1 MKLKKL
7 NNVQHAGDVGAGK
20 RDSNIEDE
28 GAQELHPN
36 LKLIGRDKAHAF
48 RKVLQRP
55 YCADDFLEAL
65 MNDHILGS
73 HSMTQIISNS
83 HEFSLWLEE
92 EISRQEQTAG
102 FGANCKNL
110 RSAKHRFESH
120 STPLGRM
127 LLYCPAFLAT
137 CQKIAEIR
145 KDNKEGR
152 CALAYLQ
159 SLTPEGLCQL
169 GMLGDAG
176 DEGLLL
182 VRAMDKGNVDMAE
195 ISTVVHSFQSR
206 IGVLF
211 QQSKVVECGYTH
223 YILELLRS
231 GSLCIFLPDAVKKFR
246 GVSRDMLER
255 CLARMRCWAR
265 LAVEVLR
272 AEFPHHSLFNAMQVF
287 SLKTEREQAC
297 EISETTNDNFHRL
310 AQVFDVN
317 ATALR
322 DQLLRHRPVAEQ
334 MMREGGLKSRDAWL
348 RAMQRLSKSGS
359 PSDHLSPVMWRYIAW
374 QATGIGDFQ
383 FWPVGRRRNT
393 NIHIDQFYMGHCQC
407 RADEINQLSSQCR
420 CGCQESLNSK
430 PPSY

>member
-1 MKLKKL
+1 M
-7 NNVQHAGDVGAGK
+7 GAGK
-20 RDSNIEDE
+20 RDVKIEDQ

-36 LKLIGRDKAHAF
+36 LKMIGRDKAHAF

-55 YCADDFLEAL
+55 YAADDFLETV

-73 HSMTQIISNS
+73 HSMTQIIANS

-92 EISRQEQTAG
+92 EIGRQESTAG
-102 FGANCKNL
+102 FGAKCKNL

-127 LLYCPAFLAT
+127 LLYCPAFLAN
-137 CQKIAEIR
+137 CQRIVENR
-145 KDNKEGR
+145 RDNKEGR
-152 CALAYLQ
+152 CSLGYLQ

-169 GMLGDAG
+169 AMLADAG

-182 VRAMDKGNVDMAE
+182 VRAMDKENVDMAE
-195 ISTVVHSFQSR
+195 IATVVQSFQSR

-211 QQSKVVECGYTH
+211 HQSKVVECGYTH

-231 GSLCIFLPDAVKKFR
+231 GSLCVFLPNSVKKFK
-246 GVSRDMLER
+246 GVNPDMLDR
-255 CLARMRCWAR
+255 CTNRMRCWAR

-272 AEFPHHSLFNAMQVF
+272 SEFPHHSLFNAMQVF
-287 SLKTEREQAC
+287 SLKTEREQVC
-297 EISETTNDNFHRL
+297 EITETTNDHFHRL

-348 RAMQRLSKSGS
+348 RAMQRMGQTGS
-359 PSDHLSPVMWRYIAW
+359 PSDHLCPVMWRYIAW
-374 QATGIGDFQ
+374 QVPRMMI
-383 FWPVGRRRNT
+383 
-393 NIHIDQFYMGHCQC
+393 
-407 RADEINQLSSQCR
+407 
-420 CGCQESLNSK
+420 
-430 PPSY
+430 